1 MSRALIFT
9 PSSKTLH
16 TRPIPLIR
24 RTICTTPSLSADS
37 QFYRS
42 DFSSQGYVG
51 SYDPNEAP
59 KGPLSQLSRHGATR
73 LTPKALKE
81 HLDKFVVGQDK
92 AKKVTSVAIFNHY
105 QRIRE
110 IRRQE
115 YEDEEKRKKILRW
128 ESREKAERSHPVESI
143 YPYTLTH
150 VSFNNFVHLRY
161 EMHSL
166 TCHR

>member
-1 MSRALIFT
+1 MSRTLIFT
-9 PSSKTLH
+9 TTAKTLH
-16 TRPIPLIR
+16 HRLPIPLIR
-24 RTICTTPSLSADS
+24 RAICTTPSLSADS

-42 DFSSQGYVG
+42 DFSSQGYVS

-59 KGPLSQLSRHGATR
+59 KGPLSQISRHGATR

-110 IRRQE
+110 IHRQE
-115 YEDEEKRKKILRW
+115 AEEHERREKRLRW
-128 ESREKAERSHPVESI
+128 ESREKAEKSHHVESI
-143 YPYTLTH
+143 YPCSLRLSNVY
-150 VSFNNFVHLRY
+150 FCMFYLRY
-161 EMHSL
+161 LLL
-166 TCHR
+166 T